1 MSKRIAALLVLVLLL
16 CCAAPLAQ
24 GDVSVGSKVT
34 FGNYPQTMR
43 GFRGSAS
50 PEPIRWLVLAVE
62 GDKALLLSEQALAGK
77 DYNSPDH
84 FLYEVTWETCT
95 LRAWLNNEFLNEA
108 FSSREQQAIIPANLQ
123 NPGYESG
130 GFVVS
135 GGNDTTDKVFILS
148 PDEAEK
154 YLPTEASRRCY
165 PTEYA
170 ESNGAYI
177 GWSYYEDD
185 SKADSDSG
193 NSDDDKERCI
203 WWLRAPGPIG
213 HYAAACETWGEI
225 DRWGEYVAKEGFAV
239 RPAVWVSVSALT
251 AGR

>member
-154 YLPTEASRRCY
+154 YLPTEASRRCS
-165 PTEYA
+165 PTDYA
-170 ESNGAYI
+170 VSMGAANKW
-177 GWSYYEDD
+177 GYEDNTD
-185 SKADSDSG
+185 AHEVRDGYTPDV
-193 NSDDDKERCI
+193 CI
-203 WWLRAPGPIG
+203 WWLRAPGEIG
-213 HYAAACETWGEI
+213 HYAALCDHTGMV
-225 DRWGEYVAKEGFAV
+225 DRDGEYIAFEGMSV
-239 RPAVWVSVSALT
+239 RPCLWVSTGALT